1 MILILRIVRAILG
14 LMFGNALLQLL
25 FAVFY
30 VFGIESKS
38 LFDEYIES
46 PAFYTVMLVVMAIVF
61 GLAFC
66 LMRDLINRL
75 YTERYSDQPS
85 PLLKMWQL

>member
-1 MILILRIVRAILG
+1 MILLLRIVRAILG

-66 LMRDLINRL
+66 LMRDFINRL
-75 YTERYSDQPS
+75 YAERYSDQPS
-85 PLLKMWQL
+85 LLLKMWQL